1 MFGEMKPRPVYTVD
15 EVIENR
21 RKWLEELEE
30 SRIGIRP
37 VKDMDDVIRI
47 LEENASTIN
56 DVMQDKDVNGHY
68 SPSLQAAFDETMD
81 ILDYLKSNRLGT

>member
-1 MFGEMKPRPVYTVD
+1 MLGEMKTRPVYT
-15 EVIENR
+15 EAEIKENR

-47 LEENASTIN
+47 LEENAGTMH
-56 DVMQDKDVNGHY
+56 DVMQDKDANGCY
-68 SPSLQAAFDETMD
+68 LPYLQAAFDDQMD
-81 ILDYLKSNRLGT
+81 ILDYLKKLRNPS